1 MNILRPARL
10 KPGDLIGVVAPAS
23 PVSDLSK
30 IERGVRYLETL
41 GYRVKLGAHVNRTK
55 GYLAGEDQERVND
68 LHEMFSDEKVNAIIC
83 LRGGYGTPRLL
94 SLINYKLVARHPKIL
109 VGFSD
114 ITALQLAFWKR
125 CRLITFHGPMVAAEM
140 ANTMDPFTEEM
151 FWKTVTSPLRAGT
164 IALPDE
170 PVSLFKGKATG
181 RLLGGNL
188 SLIVSLLGTPYQPDF
203 RRSALFIEDD
213 GEEPY
218 RVDRMLTQLYNA
230 SVLSRAGAI
239 VAGQFTE
246 CTTKDPTK
254 PSLTVE
260 QVLQEVAS
268 ASARPF
274 LSNLPFGHVQRK
286 MTLPVGLKVR
296 VNADARTI
304 EYLEPAV
311 R

>member
-23 PVSDLSK
+23 PAFDATK
-30 IERGVRYLETL
+30 IDRGVRYLETL
-41 GYRVKLGAHVNRTK
+41 GYRVKLGAHINKVK
-55 GYLAGEDQERVND
+55 GYLAGEDHERVSD
-68 LHEMFSDEKVNAIIC
+68 LHKMFSDKNVKAIVC

-94 SLINYKLVARHPKIL
+94 SLIDYKLIARNPKIL

-114 ITALQLAFWKR
+114 ITALQLALWKR
-125 CRLITFHGPMVAAEM
+125 CRLITFHGPMVAVDM
-140 ANTMDPFTEEM
+140 ADVIDPFTEEM
-151 FWKTVTSPLRAGT
+151 FWRLVTSPKKAGL
-164 IALPDE
+164 IPLLNE
-170 PVSLFKGKATG
+170 PVTLFRGKATG

-203 RRSALFIEDD
+203 RRSVLFIEDTD
-213 GEEPY
+213 EEPY
-218 RVDRMLTQLYNA
+218 RIDRMLTQLYNA
-230 SVLSRAGAI
+230 SAFSRTVAI
-239 VAGQFTE
+239 VAGQFTD
-246 CTTKDPTK
+246 CIPKDTTK

-260 QVLQEVAS
+260 QVLHEVAHK
-268 ASARPF
+268 SARPF
-274 LSNLPFGHVQRK
+274 LSNLPFSHVPGK

>member
-1 MNILRPARL
+1 M
-10 KPGDLIGVVAPAS
+10 
-23 PVSDLSK
+23 
-30 IERGVRYLETL
+30 
-41 GYRVKLGAHVNRTK
+41 KLGAHINKVN
-55 GYLAGEDQERVND
+55 GYLAGEDLERVSD
-68 LHEMFSDEKVNAIIC
+68 LHEMFSDEKVNAIVC

-94 SLINYKLVARHPKIL
+94 SLIDYKLIARNPKIL

-114 ITALQLAFWKR
+114 ITALQLALWKR
-125 CRLITFHGPMVAAEM
+125 CRLITFHGPMVAVDM
-140 ANTMDPFTEEM
+140 ADVIDPFTEEM
-151 FWKTVTSPLRAGT
+151 FWRLVTSPKKAGL
-164 IALPDE
+164 IPLLDE
-170 PVSLFKGKATG
+170 PVTLFRGKATG

-203 RRSALFIEDD
+203 RRSVLFIEDA

-218 RVDRMLTQLYNA
+218 RIDRMLIQLYNA

-239 VAGQFTE
+239 ATGQFTE
-246 CTTKDPTK
+246 CLPKDPTK
-254 PSLTVE
+254 PSLSVE
-260 QVLQEVAS
+260 QIFDEAAR

-274 LSNLPFGHVQRK
+274 LSNLPFGHVQKK